1 MAEQNPH
8 FKRILDQ
15 IRDKLRAE
23 NIKLWLPPYTVSND
37 LPGIYPEVN
46 ILVKVRY
53 YRLRLTR
60 FSFKSVHLYYHWI
73 DISGV
78 AYFSLQK
85 YVRNR

>member
-8 FKRILDQ
+8 FNRILDQ

-60 FSFKSVHLYYHWI
+60 FSFKSIHLYYHWI
-73 DISGV
+73 DISCGSV
-78 AYFSLQK
+78 FQFAK
-85 YVRNR
+85 IC

>member
-8 FKRILDQ
+8 FNRILDQ

-60 FSFKSVHLYYHWI
+60 FNFKSVHLYYHWT
-73 DISGV
+73 DISCG
-78 AYFSLQK
+78 SLFQFAK
-85 YVRNR
+85 IC

>member
-8 FKRILDQ
+8 FNRILDQ

-46 ILVKVRY
+46 IL
-53 YRLRLTR
+53 
-60 FSFKSVHLYYHWI
+60 FSESPI
-73 DISGV
+73 
-78 AYFSLQK
+78 LQTTLDAF
-85 YVRNR
+85 

>member
-8 FKRILDQ
+8 FNRILDQ

-60 FSFKSVHLYYHWI
+60 FSFKSVHLYYHWT
-73 DISGV
+73 DISCG
-78 AYFSLQK
+78 SLFQFAK
-85 YVRNR
+85 IC